1 MPSPAMILRVEFEL
15 YSSQSHKEQ
24 ASQIDVLE
32 MKTKQVNEVLYHI
45 RIRVNIIS
53 DTF

>member
-1 MPSPAMILRVEFEL
+1 MSYVQCSGYAQPVIIIICDSNLEL

-32 MKTKQVNEVLYHI
+32 MKTKQVEEV
-45 RIRVNIIS
+45 
-53 DTF
+53 